1 MGRVDVVEPRPNIYS
16 SDSEDESMSDEERKA
31 KRLMKAKKLEDSDD
45 EVCQQS
51 ALVIVTWGEVWCRE
65 EAVVVV
71 QL

>member
-1 MGRVDVVEPRPNIYS
+1 MDVVEPRPNIYS

-45 EVCQQS
+45 EVHQQS
-51 ALVIVTWGEVWCRE
+51 TWGIVTWGGWGWTE